1 MFKGVQEKP
10 LKSKEDNRRGLGSC
24 NEKRV
29 TTTTT
34 TIFNI
39 NTTTTT
45 TTTTTV
51 TISINDNATATGNN
65 VKPCDAVIAST
76 RSFLGRESYTGCF
89 QEEKNSHVKN
99 YCARARHYE
108 ELAMVGR
115 EEEEKEEKEEK
126 VYSTKQRRNVGT
138 LERRNVGTLRWNA
151 TLEHWN
157 VGTLER
163 TTMDARELMVA
174 VFDRPRR
181 HSPTQHAERLSVA
194 PEPAPKRKGEKIN
207 RKPASSRAVPPTHW
221 RGVRSQSSGKWQMQ
235 DCVMDVSMWI
245 STTQQTQGPS
255 SNVVHFLPTMSTMVA
270 VETLNLKGIPSQH
283 TSRVTH

>member
-1 MFKGVQEKP
+1 MVKSATKTNKTNFILRISMFKGVQEKP

-45 TTTTTV
+45 TV
-51 TISINDNATATGNN
+51 TITINDNATATGNN

-108 ELAMVGR
+108 ELAMVETRRRGER
-115 EEEEKEEKEEK
+115 GERGEE
-126 VYSTKQRRNVGT
+126 T
-138 LERRNVGTLRWNA
+138 LERYVGTLRWNIG
-151 TLEHWN
+151 TLERWN
-157 VGTLER
+157 VGTNYDGCKR
-163 TTMDARELMVA
+163 AHGGRFRPASKAFSNTTRGE
-174 VFDRPRR
+174 
-181 HSPTQHAERLSVA
+181 TLSVA

-221 RGVRSQSSGKWQMQ
+221 L
-235 DCVMDVSMWI
+235 C
-245 STTQQTQGPS
+245 T
-255 SNVVHFLPTMSTMVA
+255 
-270 VETLNLKGIPSQH
+270 
-283 TSRVTH
+283 